1 MRKAM
6 LAFGAWLVLCMFATV
21 AAAQGTGRID
31 GEIIGLDGQP
41 YAEKTVLL
49 KNPDTGQTFTLK
61 TDKNGKFTQ
70 LALRSAIYVVT
81 LPDINYSEKFQVT
94 DGQDNNYKLN
104 LKDVAAATAAA
115 HPDEAKKKEDDAD
128 KFKNMKAHF
137 DAGVAAMT
145 QSDSLKTQIGTATG
159 DQKSS
164 LRSQRTQVCATA
176 VTEFSAASEG
186 VGEKDVKNHAMI
198 LGNLGQAD
206 ECAGKYDDAVAS
218 FQKAIDLQP
227 ASSYYTGLATNLA
240 NVGAASKD
248 PADADAKFAAAS
260 DACAK
265 GDALASA
272 SGGAAAGG
280 SAPAA
285 ADTCWKNLGIVLSNK
300 GKLKEAI
307 RPLQKATTIDPKDQ
321 QAWYLLGSAYTG
333 TIDTKQE
340 GDKMTYIIPPGT
352 KDAFQKCIDLG
363 AENAIGQ
370 QCKQTLDGLA
380 AMGGGEDTSVGKRA
394 AKKKS

>member
-6 LAFGAWLVLCMFATV
+6 LVFGAWMVLCMFATI

-31 GEIIGLDGQP
+31 GEVYGLDGQP

-61 TDKNGKFTQ
+61 TDKSGKFTQ
-70 LALRSAIYVVT
+70 LALRSATYVIT
-81 LPDINYSEKFQVT
+81 LPDVPYSEKFQIT

-104 LKDVAAATAAA
+104 LKEVAAASAAA
-115 HPDEAKKKEDDAD
+115 HPEENKKKEDDAD

-137 DAGVAAMT
+137 DAGVAAMS
-145 QSDSLKTQIGTATG
+145 QSDALKTQIRTATA

-164 LRSQRTQVCATA
+164 LQSQRTQVCNTA
-176 VTEFSAASEG
+176 VTEFTAASEG
-186 VGEKDVKNHAMI
+186 VTEKDVKNHAMI

-206 ECAGKYDDAVAS
+206 ECAGKYDEAAAT

-227 ASSYYTGLATNLA
+227 APSYYTGLATNLA
-240 NVGAASKD
+240 NVGSATKD
-248 PADADAKFAAAS
+248 PAAADAKFAAAS
-260 DACAK
+260 DACTK

-272 SGGAAAGG
+272 APAAGGAA
-280 SAPAA
+280 PAA
-285 ADTCWKNLGIVLSNK
+285 TDTCWKNLGIVLSNK

-307 RPLQKATTIDPKDQ
+307 PPLQKATTIDPKDQ

-363 AENAIGQ
+363 ADNALGQ
-370 QCKQTLDGLA
+370 QCKQTMDGLA
-380 AMGGGEDTSVGKRA
+380 AMGGGDETSVGKRP